1 MLNTQAISD
10 TSFMDVCVQKGLIHY
25 LVRSTALKT
34 SGSGSYYI
42 LSNAVSTKLQ
52 FDTTAFEVNTIVK
65 NTDPGKSNGSI
76 FITPTGSCTP
86 YTYQWDNGSTNNEIN
101 NLAAGKY
108 CVTISDCNDCQSVH
122 CNTINLSTPIGS
134 IEDLTSFQIHPNP
147 SSDHINVMLTFLQ
160 AQKLTLQIIDANGTI
175 LSTKFIEG
183 SDINLNWNIEL
194 LPPGQYWIQIKS
206 ESVHFT
212 IPFTKS
218 KL

>member
-1 MLNTQAISD
+1 
-10 TSFMDVCVQKGLIHY
+10 MDVCVQKGIIHY
-25 LVRSTALKT
+25 LVRSTAIKT

-52 FDTTAFEVNTIVK
+52 FDTTAFAVNTIVK

-76 FITPTGSCTP
+76 SITPTGSCTP

-108 CVTISDCNDCQSVH
+108 CVTISDCNDCQHEH
-122 CNTINLSTPIGS
+122 CITVTMSTSIGS
-134 IEDLTSFQIHPNP
+134 IEGLTSFQIHPNP
-147 SSDHINVMLTFLQ
+147 SSDHISLMLKFQQ

-175 LSTKFIEG
+175 LSTKSIEG

-194 LPPGQYWIQIKS
+194 LPPGQYWIQIES
-206 ESVHFT
+206 ESGHFT